1 MFKREWTKHF
11 VTVATTAVIASAAAV
26 ALAAASPKDTIKLR
40 QEGLKDLGAQMKVIN
55 DTLKT
60 SAPDAA
66 KIKEAAAKVKKH
78 SAEISTWFPAGSG
91 PEAGVETAAKPEIWK
106 DAADF
111 TAKGNAFVAEADKLA
126 TVADSGDVE
135 GVRNQVRAVGKSCG
149 GCHERYRVKKEG

>member
-1 MFKREWTKHF
+1 MFKREWTRHF
-11 VTVATTAVIASAAAV
+11 VTAAATAAIASAASL
-26 ALAAASPKDTIKLR
+26 ALAAGAGDTIKTR

-66 KIKEAAAKVKKH
+66 KIKEAAAKVQKH
-78 SAEISTWFPAGSG
+78 SNEISTWFPAGSG
-91 PEAGVETAAKPEIWK
+91 PEAGVETAAKAEIWK
-106 DAADF
+106 DPADF
-111 TAKGNAFVAEADKLA
+111 KAKADAFVAEAAKLNGFA
-126 TVADSGDVE
+126 GTGDIE